1 VIAWRISSS
10 SNDGDVVAIK
20 DKVCKVDSTKSTLF
34 GRFYEQI
41 LSEWLKTKGFKARK
55 GKPRVYW
62 EDIESTKGDST
73 SANGLNNVLNKYKM
87 QKEFCTPDGLL
98 DKGGSCYIWEAKN
111 WPGYTGNQEP
121 LDQLRGTLLTMP
133 QILATKAK
141 YRNKYVDIHGFV
153 FSWWSEPDGVNDLL
167 GEIIELIAPNTFE
180 IFYTDKIIGYCK
192 REGFDWY
199 SGIIDR
205 EKRRTDELFKDLL
218 DKHTEARTI
227 FCLSPDLQKI
237 K

>member
-1 VIAWRISSS
+1 MAIS
-10 SNDGDVVAIK
+10 D
-20 DKVCKVDSTKSTLF
+20 KVDSTKSTLF

-41 LSEWLKTKGFKARK
+41 VSEWLKTEGFKARI

-62 EDIESTKGDST
+62 KDIESAKGRTT
-73 SANGLNNVLNKYKM
+73 SANDLNNALKDKDKM
-87 QKEFCTPDGLL
+87 HKEFCTPDGLL
-98 DKGGSCYIWEAKN
+98 DKEGRCYIWEAKN

-121 LDQLRGTLLTMP
+121 LDQLRATLFTMP

-153 FSWWSEPDGVNDLL
+153 FSWWSEPDGSNGLSK
-167 GEIIELIAPNTFE
+167 EITELIAPNTFE
-180 IFYTDKIIGYCK
+180 IFYTDKIINDCKIKGY
-192 REGFDWY
+192 EWY

-205 EKRRTDELFKDLL
+205 EKRRTDNFFKDLL
-218 DKHTEARTI
+218 DKNTDARTI
-227 FCLSPDLQKI
+227 FHLSPASQII